1 LALLVSE
8 HNNEAGRW
16 VISFVTTPS
25 SMRFRRK
32 LPVLF
37 GFLIFVATVAAVVF
51 LRKHAPPE
59 PARLLPTADGFVYVD
74 LKWMRHTDMA
84 SHLPAVAHD
93 PEYEQFIQ
101 GTGFQFERDLQEA
114 ALAIHYASAQ
124 TGGETRFSEVFV
136 ARIDGD
142 RLRAYL
148 KKLASSVDTYRAID
162 VYNIPLENRILRVA
176 ILGSDTVAA
185 SNLNDPLVIRGIID
199 RSRKVASPFGGPAL
213 LRQSYKHVPL
223 TSLAW
228 AIFKLN
234 SANPE
239 PSALVL
245 PFSGPAIPVA
255 SVVVSVRYVPVLGEV
270 HLRAEAFTKNDQEA
284 EQLTSQ
290 VNTFLAI
297 FHSAEVSV
305 SGQTPDPDLR
315 KALDSLKVEQHKDR
329 TVLTATLPAGLLR
342 KMVAEAP
349 AQLAPRGPAEPVR

>member
-1 LALLVSE
+1 
-8 HNNEAGRW
+8 
-16 VISFVTTPS
+16 
-25 SMRFRRK
+25 MRFRRK

-37 GFLIFVATVAAVVF
+37 GFLIFVAAVAAVVF

-84 SHLPAVAHD
+84 SHLPAVAYD
-93 PEYEQFIQ
+93 ADYEQFIQ
-101 GTGFQFERDLQEA
+101 ATGFQFERDLQEA
-114 ALAIHYASAQ
+114 ALAVHYASPQ
-124 TGGETRFSEVFV
+124 TGNETRFSEVFV
-136 ARIDGD
+136 AKIDGD

-148 KKLASSVDTYRAID
+148 KKLASSVETYLAID
-162 VYNIPLENRILRVA
+162 IYNIPLENRVLRVA

-185 SNLNDPLVIRGIID
+185 SNLNDPSGIRGIIY
-199 RSRKVASPFGGPAL
+199 RSRRLASPFRGPEL

-239 PSALVL
+239 PSALGL
-245 PFSGPAIPVA
+245 PLSSPATAVA
-255 SVVVSVRYVPVLGEV
+255 SVRYVPVLGEV
-270 HLRAEAFTKNDQEA
+270 HLRVEAFTKNEEAA

-290 VNTFLAI
+290 VSTYLAI

-305 SGQTPDPDLR
+305 SGQTPDPDIR
-315 KALDSLKVEQHKDR
+315 KALDSLKVEQYKDR
-329 TVLTATLPAGLLR
+329 TVLTARLPAGLLR
-342 KMVAEAP
+342 KMVAAAP
-349 AQLAPRGPAEPVR
+349 AQLAPK

>member
-1 LALLVSE
+1 
-8 HNNEAGRW
+8 
-16 VISFVTTPS
+16 
-25 SMRFRRK
+25 MRFRRK

-37 GFLIFVATVAAVVF
+37 GSLLFVAAVAAVVF

-59 PARLLPTADGFVYVD
+59 PARLLPTADGFVYLD
-74 LKWMRHTDMA
+74 LSWMRYTEIA
-84 SHLPAVAHD
+84 SHLPAIAHD

-101 GTGFQFERDLQEA
+101 ATGFQFERDLQEA
-114 ALAIHYASAQ
+114 ALAIHFASPQ

-136 ARIDGD
+136 AKIDGD

-148 KKLASSVDTYRAID
+148 KKLASSVDTHRAID
-162 VYNIPLENRILRVA
+162 IYNIPLENRVLRVA

-185 SNLNDPLVIRGIID
+185 SNVNDPLVIRGIIE

-234 SANPE
+234 SAKPE
-239 PSALVL
+239 PSAPGL
-245 PFSGPAIPVA
+245 PFSSPATAVA
-255 SVVVSVRYVPVLGEV
+255 SVRYVPLVGEV
-270 HLRAEAFTKNDQEA
+270 HLRAEAFTQNEQAA
-284 EQLTSQ
+284 EQLTLQ

-297 FHSAEVSV
+297 FHTAEVSV
-305 SGQTPDPDLR
+305 SGQTPDPDIR

-349 AQLAPRGPAEPVR
+349 AQLAPKAPAEQGK

>member
-1 LALLVSE
+1 
-8 HNNEAGRW
+8 
-16 VISFVTTPS
+16 
-25 SMRFRRK
+25 MRFRRK

-37 GFLIFVATVAAVVF
+37 GFLIFVAAVAAVVF

-74 LKWMRHTDMA
+74 LKWMRYTDVA
-84 SHLPAVAHD
+84 KKLPAVAHD

-101 GTGFQFERDLQEA
+101 ATGFQFERDLQEA
-114 ALAIHYASAQ
+114 ALAVHYASTQ

-136 ARIDGD
+136 AKIDGD

-148 KKLASSVDTYRAID
+148 KKLASSVETYRAID
-162 VYNIPLENRILRVA
+162 IYNIPLENRVVRVA

-213 LRQSYKHVPL
+213 LRQSYKYVPL

-239 PSALVL
+239 PSALGL
-245 PFSGPAIPVA
+245 PFSSPATAVA
-255 SVVVSVRYVPVLGEV
+255 SVVYVPLFGEV
-270 HLRAEAFTKNDQEA
+270 RLRAEAFTKNEQEA
-284 EQLTSQ
+284 EQLTLQ

-305 SGQTPDPDLR
+305 SGQTPDPDIR

-349 AQLAPRGPAEPVR
+349 GQLAPRAPAGSGK